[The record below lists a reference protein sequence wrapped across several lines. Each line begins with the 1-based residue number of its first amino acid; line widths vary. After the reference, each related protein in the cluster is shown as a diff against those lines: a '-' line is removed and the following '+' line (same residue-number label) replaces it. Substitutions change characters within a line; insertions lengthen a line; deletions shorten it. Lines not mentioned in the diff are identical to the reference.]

1 MFDALGLANTSVSNG
16 SIQVENNSGKTSPTI
31 PERGAGRPKEFAAE
45 TAAITGES
53 KRSINQHIAR
63 AEALGDDLE
72 RTVGTSLD
80 KGMDKGMGM
89 DKDKDKGM
97 GMGMGMG
104 RRCHGIALCGLQG
117 AG

>member
-1 MFDALGLANTSVSNG
+1 MTASQRTGYTKRRKQIWEALHPE
-16 SIQVENNSGKTSPTI
+16 IQVAHVAPPVIGYGQPPPQTK
-31 PERGAGRPKEFAAE
+31 AFAAE

-53 KRSINQHIAR
+53 KSQVNRHLAR

-80 KGMDKGMGM
+80 KGV
-89 DKDKDKGM
+89 
-97 GMGMGMG
+97 GMG

-117 AG
+117 AA